1 AMLRRVNEELEIRV
15 QERTADL
22 KQANE
27 RLQWELLERKRVEE
41 ALRESEERWQLAI
54 RGSNDGIWDVSLQH
68 DRGFYS
74 QRWREMLGY
83 AEHEVPKTTQDWM
96 SLVHPDDLERV
107 LQARQEHLDG
117 KTPHYSAEY
126 RVRCKDGTYKWIL
139 SRAQALWDEE
149 GKPLRLVGSQT
160 DISDRK
166 RAEEALR
173 ESESTLRSFFESA
186 SMMMGIV
193 ELVDDDI
200 LHISDNPAAL
210 NFFGVKPGAIHNRR
224 ASEMGVSQEHLQMW
238 LERYREAQRTRLP
251 VRFEY
256 THNSTQGQKWFSA
269 TVSSIVLSSSRRP
282 RFAYVVED
290 ISDRKRVEES
300 LWESKEQLQA
310 ILDNS
315 PTIIYL
321 CDPYNRLL
329 LVNRQFENLFNI
341 TREQI
346 IGKCICEIWPQ
357 EVADTFMANNKTVI
371 EQGTPLTIE
380 EVAPHDDGLHTYI
393 TIKFPL
399 YDTRGIL
406 YAICSISTD
415 ITERKQVEEERA
427 KLIAILEATPDFISS
442 SSVDGQVFYFN
453 KSARNILG
461 VKQREGLTNFEIPN
475 GHPDWANRLL
485 ENEGIP
491 AAIRDGTWVGETAL
505 LSHDGREIPLS
516 QLIIAHKAP
525 DGSVKMLSTIARDIT
540 QQKQIEASLLEAER
554 RWRSLLENVR
564 LVVVGLDNQGNV
576 EYVNPYFLEL
586 VGYTQAEVL
595 GKDWFETFLP
605 HHHKHQKQNN
615 FLELIEQK
623 FYTHDQSIILTKT
636 GEERA
641 IAWNNTLLRDS
652 QSQVIGTLSI
662 GEDITERQVIERMK
676 DEFISVVSHELRTPL
691 TSIHGALN
699 LLSSGLVSSQ
709 TQKGQ
714 RVIDIAAE
722 SAERLVRLVNDIL
735 ELERLESGK
744 ISLSKQTCDAA
755 ELIQQA
761 IDMMQVMAHRTGITL
776 SVAPCRI
783 KFNADPDR
791 IIQVL
796 TNLLGNA
803 IKFSAS
809 GSTVWLTAQLETG
822 KLGHPNRPNSTPKV
836 VFAVKDRGRG
846 IPADKL
852 ETIFER
858 FHQVDASDS
867 RKKGGT
873 GLGLAICRSIVQQH
887 GGRIWVESTLGE
899 GSCFYF
905 TLPCDSAG

>member
-1 AMLRRVNEELEIRV
+1 
-15 QERTADL
+15 D
-22 KQANE
+22 
-27 RLQWELLERKRVEE
+27 

-83 AEHEVPKTTQDWM
+83 AEHEVPKNTQDWM
-96 SLVHPDDLERV
+96 SLVHPDDIERV

-126 RVRCKDGTYKWIL
+126 RVRCKNGTYKWIL
-139 SRAQALWDEE
+139 SRAQALWDED

-160 DISDRK
+160 
-166 RAEEALR
+166 
-173 ESESTLRSFFESA
+173 
-186 SMMMGIV
+186 
-193 ELVDDDI
+193 
-200 LHISDNPAAL
+200 
-210 NFFGVKPGAIHNRR
+210 
-224 ASEMGVSQEHLQMW
+224 
-238 LERYREAQRTRLP
+238 
-251 VRFEY
+251 
-256 THNSTQGQKWFSA
+256 
-269 TVSSIVLSSSRRP
+269 
-282 RFAYVVED
+282 D

-321 CDPYNRLL
+321 CDPCNRLL

-357 EVADTFMANNKTVI
+357 EVADTFIANNQTVI

-380 EVAPHDDGLHTYI
+380 EVAPHEEGLHTYI

-399 YDTRGIL
+399 YDARGIL

-461 VKQREGLTNFEIPN
+461 VKQREGLTNFDIPN
-475 GHPDWANRLL
+475 GHPDWANQLL
-485 ENEGIP
+485 QNEGIP

-605 HHHKHQKQNN
+605 HHHKHQGQNN

-623 FYTHDQSIILTKT
+623 FYTHEQSIILTKT

-652 QSQVIGTLSI
+652 QGQVIGTLSI

-709 TQKGQ
+709 TPKGQ

-744 ISLSKQTCDAA
+744 ISLSKQRCDAA

-776 SVAPCRI
+776 SVAPCII

-822 KLGHPNRPNSTPKV
+822 KLGHPNLPSSTPKV

-905 TLPCDSAG
+905 TLPCDSRE